1 MQTAHEVLV
10 ALARRY
16 AFGEVAALVAAGAAG
31 ETLTTRDGARIDQLC
46 AFGQR
51 LLDLDA
57 EDFGIADA
65 ARDSNTEHTFAD
77 RVAGDAVPPDLVL
90 RARACRMPQDPRER
104 DRGALGSLAPAFGLL
119 LEVIALRWARRETAA
134 VGAAVH
140 ITSEYLPF
148 LALGSG
154 LRHGGGPAR
163 VRPPGRGDGSAW
175 GGLGEP
181 GCARTPPG

>member
-65 ARDSNTEHTFAD
+65 ARDSNLGRHFD
-77 RVAGDAVPPDLVL
+77 RRRGIGV
-90 RARACRMPQDPRER
+90 CR
-104 DRGALGSLAPAFGLL
+104 
-119 LEVIALRWARRETAA
+119 
-134 VGAAVH
+134 
-140 ITSEYLPF
+140 
-148 LALGSG
+148 
-154 LRHGGGPAR
+154 
-163 VRPPGRGDGSAW
+163 
-175 GGLGEP
+175 
-181 GCARTPPG
+181 

>member
-10 ALARRY
+10 ALAQRY
-16 AFGEVAALVAAGAAG
+16 AFGEVAALVAGGAAG
-31 ETLTTRDGARIDQLC
+31 ETLTPRDGAQIDQLC

-65 ARDSNTEHTFAD
+65 ATGSNTEHTFAD
-77 RVAGDAVPPDLVL
+77 RVAGDVVPPDLVL

-104 DRGALGSLAPAFGLL
+104 DRGALGSLVPAFGLL

-134 VGAAVH
+134 VVGASH
-140 ITSEYLPF
+140 LPREDPA
-148 LALGSG
+148 LLGLGSG
-154 LRHGGGPAR
+154 LRHAGGPG
-163 VRPPGRGDGSAW
+163 P
-175 GGLGEP
+175 
-181 GCARTPPG
+181 